1 VTPRRP
7 RAPVLLIVAGVA
19 LASCNGSDDT
29 RSAEMPP
36 AVVESGGATTTFDVT
51 TEAFARSA
59 ANLGTEDRAAF
70 AVGNAFFNDNW
81 VIAPGSTAGR
91 DGLGP
96 VYNALSCSGCH
107 LHDGR
112 AQPPS
117 ASSDSPGLLFRLSV
131 PGEDR
136 HGGPVPEPTYGGQFN
151 DLSIPGVPS
160 EGTVDI
166 EHTSVDGT
174 FADGTKYTLDRPSY
188 QLNGALGPLAKD
200 AMVSPRIAPAMTG
213 VGLLEAVPAS
223 DVIARA
229 DPDDVDRDGIS
240 GRPNMVWDLDGDAVV
255 LGRFGWKASQPSVRQ
270 QVAGAFQG
278 DIGITSSLHPDQ
290 PCTIAETACVAAPNG
305 GAPELDEHKLDRV
318 TFYSRTLGVPAR
330 RDIDKPAVADGAKL
344 FAGLGCSSCHTPTLT
359 TGETDIPELA
369 HQEIHPYTDLLLH
382 DMGPDLAD
390 GRPDFGASGS
400 EWRTAPLWGIGL
412 VSVVDGHT
420 RFMHDGR
427 ARSIEEAIL
436 WHGGEAAAA
445 QLAYRDLSADDRAK
459 LLAFVGSL

>member
-1 VTPRRP
+1 VTRR
-7 RAPVLLIVAGVA
+7 RRFEPVVLVMAGLVV
-19 LASCNGSDDT
+19 ASCGGSDGK
-29 RSAEMPP
+29 RGEIPP
-36 AVVESGGATTTFDVT
+36 AVVESGGATTTFDLT

-59 ANLGTEDRAAF
+59 ANLGTDARAAF

-81 VIAPGSTAGR
+81 VIAPASTSGR

-131 PGEDR
+131 PGEGA
-136 HGGPVPEPTYGGQFN
+136 HGAPLPEPTYGGQFN
-151 DLSIPGVPS
+151 DLSIPGVQP

-166 EHTSVDGT
+166 EHELVDGT
-174 FADGTKYTLDRPSY
+174 FSDGTKYTLDRPVY
-188 QLNGALGPLAKD
+188 RLHGTLGPLAED

-213 VGLLEAVPAS
+213 VGLLEAVPAA
-223 DVIARA
+223 DIIGGA
-229 DPDDVDRDGIS
+229 DPDDKDGDGIS
-240 GRPNMVWDLDGDAVV
+240 GRPNMVWDLITDAVA

-278 DIGITSSLHPDQ
+278 DIGITSSLDPDQ
-290 PCTIAETACVAAPNG
+290 PCTSAETACLDSPNG
-305 GAPELDEHKLDRV
+305 GNPELDEHKLDRV

-330 RDIDKPAVADGAKL
+330 RDIDEPSVAAGGEL
-344 FAGLGCSSCHTPTLT
+344 FAQVGCSGCHTPTLT
-359 TGETDIPELA
+359 TGDSDISALA
-369 HQEIHPYTDLLLH
+369 HQQIHPYTDLLLH
-382 DMGPDLAD
+382 DMGSGLAD
-390 GRPDFGASGS
+390 GRPDFDASGT

-412 VSVVDGHT
+412 VSVVNGHT

-436 WHGGEAAAA
+436 WHGGEASAA

-459 LLAFVGSL
+459 LLAFMGSL